1 MFAHAPVQVHFALAH
16 GAAVVQQ
23 LGDQRVH
30 REAFRNRRDAFA
42 DALEFGQRHGGVGL
56 VGPLGAQERR
66 PVDGVLALVVG
77 QHRFDGALAVFHELA
92 VVLDEL
98 IGFAFGQHALRGQLV
113 GVQLAR
119 AGVMA
124 DALVHQGLRQR
135 RGVLLV
141 VAQLAEANDVHD
153 DVMTELQA
161 VVQGQLGDEHH
172 GFGIVAVDVEHRGFD
187 HLDHV
192 GAIQRRTRVARVG
205 RGEADLVV
213 DDDVQR
219 AARAVAARLGQ
230 VQGFHHDALAG
241 ESRVA
246 VHQHRQ
252 HLLAF
257 AIAAAFLASAHA
269 AFDHGVDDFQVGR
282 VERQRQVDRTA
293 TGGQVAREAVVVLH
307 VAVGQAFGVLAFEL
321 GEQVAGHL
329 AHDVHEQ
336 VQAAAVGHADHDF
349 LDAVFTGVVH
359 HFVHRGDEAFAAFQR
374 EALLADVLGVQEAL
388 EPFGLGQL
396 LQDMALFRGRVGRR
410 AQGGFQAFL
419 DPALGGG
426 VGDMRE
432 FGTDAAAVGVAQRLQ
447 DVAQRHGAG
456 GREVGVGGRVG
467 LVQIGFGQAIEGGI
481 EFRNRGTF
489 LALERIQVGPA
500 RAQRAVG
507 GNQRLHR
514 HLLAGDAQVGFG
526 RALHEGI
533 GLGALGKRF
542 DDGSVG
548 LVASGFLAVGCGSVL
563 QLVEIFAPIVRN
575 RTGIVEVGFVKLLNI
590 RGVTPKEIR
599 RG

>member
-1 MFAHAPVQVHFALAH
+1 
-16 GAAVVQQ
+16 
-23 LGDQRVH
+23 
-30 REAFRNRRDAFA
+30 
-42 DALEFGQRHGGVGL
+42 
-56 VGPLGAQERR
+56 
-66 PVDGVLALVVG
+66 
-77 QHRFDGALAVFHELA
+77 
-92 VVLDEL
+92 
-98 IGFAFGQHALRGQLV
+98 
-113 GVQLAR
+113 
-119 AGVMA
+119 MA
-124 DALVHQGLRQR
+124 DALVHQRLRQR

-141 VAQLAEANDVHD
+141 VAQLAEAD
-153 DVMTELQA
+153 DVDHDVVAELQA
-161 VVQGQLGDEHH
+161 VVQGQLGHEHD
-172 GFGIVAVDVEHRGFD
+172 GFGIVAVDVEHRRFD
-187 HLDHV
+187 HLDDV
-192 GAIQRRTRVARVG
+192 GAIQRGTRVARIR

-219 AARAVAARLGQ
+219 AARAVAAGLGQ
-230 VQGFHHDALAG
+230 VQGFHHHALAG
-241 ESRVA
+241 EGRVA

-257 AIAAAFLASAHA
+257 GVAAAFLASARA

-282 VERQRQVDRTA
+282 VERQRQVHRTA
-293 TGGQVAREAVVVLH
+293 TGRQVAREAVVVLH
-307 VAVGQAFGVLAFEL
+307 VAVGEAFGVLAFEL

-374 EALLADVLGVQEAL
+374 EALLADVLGVQETL
-388 EPFGLGQL
+388 EAFGLGQL
-396 LQDMALFRGRVGRR
+396 LQDVALFFGRVGRR
-410 AQGGFQAFL
+410 TQRGFQAFL

-426 VGDMRE
+426 VGDVRE

-467 LVQIGFGQAIEGGI
+467 LVQVGFGQAVEGRI
-481 EFRNRGTF
+481 EFGDRRTF

-500 RAQRAVG
+500 RTERAVG
-507 GNQRLHR
+507 GDQRLHR
-514 HLLAGDAQVGFG
+514 DLLGGDAQVGFG
-526 RALHEGI
+526 GALHEGI
-533 GLGALGKRF
+533 GLGALGERF

-548 LVASGFLAVGCGSVL
+548 LVAGGFLAVGGGSVL
-563 QLVEIFAPIVRN
+563 QLVEVFAPVVRY
-575 RTGIVEVGFVKLLNI
+575 RTGVVEVGFVKLLNVG
-590 RGVTPKEIR
+590 GVSPKQVR

>member
-1 MFAHAPVQVHFALAH
+1 MV
-16 GAAVVQQ
+16 
-23 LGDQRVH
+23 RW
-30 REAFRNRRDAFA
+30 
-42 DALEFGQRHGGVGL
+42 
-56 VGPLGAQERR
+56 
-66 PVDGVLALVVG
+66 
-77 QHRFDGALAVFHELA
+77 LA
-92 VVLDEL
+92 VVLHQL

-119 AGVMA
+119 AGVVA

-141 VAQLAEANDVHD
+141 VAQLAEADDVHD
-153 DVMTELQA
+153 DVVAELLA
-161 VVQGQLGDEHH
+161 VVQRQLGDEHH
-172 GFGIVAVDVEHRGFD
+172 GFGIVTVDVEHRGFD

-219 AARAVAARLGQ
+219 AARAVAAGLRQ
-230 VQGFHHDALAG
+230 VQGFHDHALAG
-241 ESRVA
+241 EGRVA

-257 AIAAAFLASAHA
+257 GVTAAFLASAHA

-282 VERQRQVDRTA
+282 VERERQVDRAA
-293 TGGQVAREAVVVLH
+293 TGGQVAGEAVVVLH

-329 AHDVHEQ
+329 AHDE
-336 VQAAAVGHADHDF
+336 VQATAVGHADHDF
-349 LDAVFTGVVH
+349 LDAVFTGVVD

-388 EPFGLGQL
+388 EAFGLGQL
-396 LQDMALFRGRVGRR
+396 LQDVALFFGRIGGR

-426 VGDMRE
+426 VGDVRE
-432 FGTDAAAVGVAQRLQ
+432 FGTDAAAIRVAQRLQ

-456 GREVGVGGRVG
+456 GREVGVGSRVG
-467 LVQIGFGQAIEGGI
+467 LIQIGFGQAVEGRI
-481 EFRNRGTF
+481 EFGDRGTF
-489 LALERIQVGPA
+489 LALERIQIGPA
-500 RAQRAVG
+500 RTQRAVG
-507 GNQRLHR
+507 RDQRLHR
-514 HLLAGDAQVGFG
+514 NLLAGDAQVGFG

-533 GLGALGKRF
+533 GLGALGERF

-548 LVASGFLAVGCGSVL
+548 LVAGGFLAVGGGSVL
-563 QLVEIFAPIVRN
+563 QLVEVFAPVVRY